1 MSDGRR
7 RALDFAGGGG
17 VWERAC
23 AALRWTIGGRRERL
37 GGRID
42 QSRVR
47 PQAGG
52 AGGRGRSLAGA
63 GAWMGVDLSLVAGR
77 TT

>member
-1 MSDGRR
+1 MR
-7 RALDFAGGGG
+7 G
-17 VWERAC
+17 VGNGVAKGFRY
-23 AALRWTIGGRRERL
+23 LIGGRRERR